1 MKQHPAVL
9 VSYAYYNQFARY
21 REGMKF
27 RNWSLDSGAYTA
39 WNSKKEVDLD
49 QYILFCKQMVKADP
63 GLVEIIALDVIG
75 CAKGSLKNSLKMKS
89 EGVEAMPVFHIGD
102 DFGILKEYMAGW
114 DKVGLSCRFGEPKKE
129 SLRFYDR
136 CFAAGWPK
144 KFHSFGWVA
153 DKMLFS
159 YPFHSS
165 DASSWSLQ
173 PTCYGAW
180 KEFGCRFPL
189 RGSDMNILSNVYWF
203 LDLEARLTE
212 KWGPLFEK
220 QGWGKQVDV
229 RLAVCCNPVVVKA
242 LRGIK
247 LATT

>member
-1 MKQHPAVL
+1 VKQLPAIL
-9 VSYAYYNQFARY
+9 VSYAYYKPFARK
-21 REGMKF
+21 RQGMRF

-39 WNSKKEVDLD
+39 WNIGKEVDLD
-49 QYILFCKQMVKADP
+49 EYISFCKRMAKSDP
-63 GLVEIIALDVIG
+63 SLVEIIALDVIG

-89 EGVEAMPVFHIGD
+89 EGVDAMPVFHIGD

-114 DKVGLSCRFGEPKKE
+114 DKVGLSCRFGEPVKE
-129 SLRFYDR
+129 SLRFYDK

-144 KFHSFGWVA
+144 KFHSFGWVS
-153 DKMLFS
+153 DKMLFD

-173 PTCYGAW
+173 PTAYGAW
-180 KEFGCRFPL
+180 KEFGRIRL
-189 RGSDMNILSNVYWF
+189 RGSNMNILSNVHWF

-220 QGWGKQVDV
+220 QGWDRQVDV
-229 RLAVCCNPVVVKA
+229 RLANNSNPVAVKA
-242 LRGIK
+242 LRGIR
-247 LATT
+247 